1 MAMPERPARQPVRAT
16 LALIA
21 ALGLSLLPLL
31 PPLANASLAILG
43 PWLAQ
48 PLFALAAA
56 WWLGSRPAGE
66 DAGRW
71 LPDAVALALLW
82 GAAWLLAMV
91 ALAWPLPML
100 LREGSLNEALGT
112 SAAVGVVLILLWRH
126 WPVFA
131 RAERDGGG
139 LAALYEAASD
149 DGDVAT
155 WRGLSV
161 ALAIAFV
168 LALVLCAGWTGI
180 ADPGLRAVLLV
191 AQAVLAP
198 FMHAAIHRLG
208 REVPRLAHVEEK
220 PIRAATQPAA
230 SQFQFDDIGDPNLRI
245 YAAARAGRAD
255 EAVAALARGADPKRL
270 PDPDDRDQR
279 SLPVLAAVM
288 GDLSLLRQLISRGVD
303 LNRMHAGLTPLL
315 AATRDSWHGRVEAVT
330 ILLANGA
337 DARAAD
343 AEGNMPLHHA
353 ARSSDPGVAA
363 RLLDAHA
370 PLDAINAEGFSPL
383 GVACEAGNW
392 RLARFLLD
400 RGAHGEPMAGDAM
413 LGIPGKGQPA
423 LLAAASGEDDPAGVQ
438 LLLKHKARVDAR
450 GTSQQTALM
459 LACEA
464 NNPDI
469 VGVLL
474 DAGAAVDAR
483 DANGMTALMHAA
495 HGGSESVLQRLAKA
509 RPDPALVDNDGRN
522 ALAIACASEDAEP
535 LMVRA
540 LIGMGV
546 DPQLASKD
554 GRRPLDHALAAGRW
568 RLVAEL
574 DPKHPL
580 PESVAEDL
588 AAGPNERSPA
598 ALLRDALAARR
609 YERAEPLLRTG
620 DAVALATAQLPEF
633 ALEADLDVFEWLLA
647 HGANAEARTA
657 GADNVLFGLLDR
669 GGSATGALQRL
680 LDRAV
685 SPAGAGGLARYL
697 HACALGEASSRA
709 QEQLALSL
717 LDRGADPFAAT
728 AGTPTLHLTVRL
740 GWLRLAERLLSSGCA
755 PDARDARGITALQ
768 LACTLGR
775 EAAVRLLVRAGAS
788 PELRTPNGET
798 ALGIALAADRHD
810 LVAWLDWRG
819 WRLPLRPLQPTD
831 LPAAAMVGDA
841 GAVRRLL
848 DLGLPIDT
856 IDSQGCTAL
865 LRASGGGQLVVVGM
879 LLQRGA
885 DSTIA
890 AETGATA
897 LSAAVSMRHPQIV
910 EMLLAQGAE
919 VDRPLPGG
927 ITPLMLAAA
936 LGLPEMVSR
945 LLARAADLQ
954 RRDDRGLGAL
964 HCAANYAFQARDRQR
979 VLALFDALLLSGAE
993 PDAPTHNGQTP
1004 LLLLLGAGF
1013 EPGSPF
1019 EEDTVLAAM
1028 EYLLNEGVALEA
1040 RDHRGFT
1047 PMHLAALHGLGRV
1060 IQRLLAAGAE
1070 RRPHDILG
1078 RTPYDLA
1085 LKRGLM
1091 DVAAEFEPLRSSA
1104 PPIARF
1110 LRKE

>member
-1 MAMPERPARQPVRAT
+1 MAMPERPARQPLRAAF
-16 LALIA
+16 ALIA
-21 ALGLSLLPLL
+21 GIGLSLLPLL
-31 PPLANASLAILG
+31 SHAGWWLIG

-66 DAGRW
+66 EAGRW
-71 LPDAVALALLW
+71 FPDAVALALLW
-82 GAAWLLAMV
+82 GAAGSLAVLAM
-91 ALAWPLPML
+91 AWPLPML
-100 LREGSLNEALGT
+100 LQDGSLNAALGT
-112 SAAVGVVLILLWRH
+112 SAAIGIALIMLWRY

-131 RAERDGGG
+131 RAERTGGG
-139 LAALYEAASD
+139 LAAFREATNHE
-149 DGDVAT
+149 GDAAT
-155 WRGLSV
+155 LSGLLI
-161 ALAIAFV
+161 ALAIATI
-168 LALVLCAGWTGI
+168 LALVLCSAWTGI
-180 ADPGLRAVLLV
+180 VASSQLRMLLLI
-191 AQAVLAP
+191 AQAVIAP
-198 FMHAAIHRLG
+198 LLHAAIHRLG
-208 REVPRLAHVEEK
+208 RDMP
-220 PIRAATQPAA
+220 RAAHAEAAPARIAAQPAPLK
-230 SQFQFDDIGDPNLRI
+230 FEFEDIGDPNLRI

-255 EAVAALARGADPKRL
+255 EARVALTRGADPKRL
-270 PDPDDRDQR
+270 PDADERDQR
-279 SLPVLAAVM
+279 SLPVLAAVI
-288 GDLSLLRQLISRGVD
+288 GDLSLLRELIARGVD
-303 LNRMHAGLTPLL
+303 LNLMHAGLTPLL

-337 DARAAD
+337 DARSAD
-343 AEGNMPLHHA
+343 ADGNTPLHHA
-353 ARSSDPGVAA
+353 ARSSDAGVAA
-363 RLLDAHA
+363 CLLDAHA
-370 PLDAINAEGFSPL
+370 PIDTLNADGYSPL
-383 GVACEAGNW
+383 GIACEAGNW

-400 RGAHGEPMAGDAM
+400 RGARSEPLVSEHGH
-413 LGIPGKGQPA
+413 GQPA
-423 LLAAASGEDDPAGVQ
+423 LLAAASGDDDAAGVQ

-450 GTSQQTALM
+450 GSDQSTALM

-464 NNPDI
+464 GNPEI
-469 VGVLL
+469 AGVLL

-483 DANGMTALMHAA
+483 DDAGMTALMHAA
-495 HGGSESVLQRLAKA
+495 HGGSEAVLQRLAKA
-509 RPDPALVDNDGRN
+509 RPDPALVDNEGRN
-522 ALAIACASEDAEP
+522 ALAIACASEHAEP
-535 LMVRA
+535 ALVQV
-540 LIGMGV
+540 LIGMGI

-554 GRRPLDHALAAGRW
+554 GRRALDHALAAGRW

-574 DPKHPL
+574 DPTHPL

-588 AAGPNERSPA
+588 AAGSNERGTA
-598 ALLRDALAARR
+598 ELLRDALAARR
-609 YERAEPLLRTG
+609 FERAAPLLKLG
-620 DAVALATAQLPEF
+620 DAVALATAQLREF
-633 ALEADLDVFEWLLA
+633 ALEADLDVFDWLLA
-647 HGANAEARTA
+647 RGANAEAREP
-657 GADNVLFGLLDR
+657 GQDNVLFALLDR

-697 HACALGEASSRA
+697 HACALGEASSFA
-709 QEQLALSL
+709 QEQLALNL
-717 LDRGADPFAAT
+717 IERGADPFVAS
-728 AGTPTLHLTVRL
+728 AGTPPLHLAVRL
-740 GWLRLAERLLSSGCA
+740 GWLRLAERLLASGIP

-798 ALGIALAADRHD
+798 ALGIALAAERSD

-819 WRLPLRPLQPTD
+819 WRLPLRPLHATD

-848 DLGLPIDT
+848 DLGLPINT

-890 AETGATA
+890 AATGATA
-897 LSAAVSMRHPQIV
+897 LTAAVSMRHPQIV
-910 EMLLAQGAE
+910 EMLLAQGAD

-945 LLARAADLQ
+945 LLTHGADLQ
-954 RRDDRGLGAL
+954 RRDDRGLGVL

-979 VLALFDALLLSGAE
+979 VLALLDEVLLSGAE
-993 PDAPTHNGQTP
+993 ADAPSHNGQTP
-1004 LLLLLGAGF
+1004 LLLLLGAGH
-1013 EPGSPF
+1013 EPGVSCD
-1019 EEDTVLAAM
+1019 EGIVIDAM
-1028 EYLLNEGVALEA
+1028 EYLLNENVSLEA

-1060 IQRLLAAGAE
+1060 VQRLIAAGAE
-1070 RRPHDILG
+1070 RRPHDTLG

-1085 LKRGLM
+1085 LLRGYV
-1091 DVAAEFEPLRSSA
+1091 DIASEFEPLRSSA